1 MIPNESKVILHVF
14 QGSLFYIYLYAISS
28 FASYAEM
35 KFSYKGSFVKKETKL
50 VVLLYCCFSWNFVLI
65 VTWGH
70 SSMVLRS

>member
-35 KFSYKGSFVKKETKL
+35 KFSYKGSFLKKETKL
-50 VVLLYCCFSWNFVLI
+50 VVLL
-65 VTWGH
+65 
-70 SSMVLRS
+70 